1 MGEANESKVIVEG
14 QETQALLDSCSQL
27 SAISW
32 TWVKRLK
39 LEPKLLQSILQIEG
53 SGGLE
58 VPYLGYVEVHLEIP
72 EVKAFNQDVL
82 LLTVPDSTHTRSTPI
97 ALGTLHI
104 DMAIK
109 LAIEEKLKNL
119 NKQWQRSLV
128 ATKLTMK
135 EVQVLNTEEAQIVS
149 RLDSNVKLVG
159 DTILGP
165 FETIKM
171 KGILRKTP
179 NHYKRMNVMVNDLGE
194 RRPYKDIAVVHQ
206 LQVLKPESDRIS
218 MVLQNLSGRTLKLKK
233 GMNVA
238 HVEASQVVPLLN
250 EPLERGDVCEEVTE
264 DIAKESQSEDLTK
277 EKGKRMSKILEKL
290 DLTGIESWTEQ

>member
-14 QETQALLDSCSQL
+14 QETQALLDPGSQL

-39 LEPKLLQSILQIEG
+39 LEPKQLQSILWIEG
-53 SGGLE
+53 SVGLE
-58 VPYLGYVEVHLEIP
+58 VPYLGYVDVCLEIA

-82 LLTVPDSTHTRSTPI
+82 LLIVPDSTHTRSTPI
-97 ALGTLHI
+97 TLGTLHI

-109 LAIEEKLKNL
+109 LTTEEELRNL

-135 EVQVLNTEEAQIVS
+135 GVQVLNIEEAQIVS
-149 RLDSNVKLVG
+149 QLDSNIKLVG
-159 DTILGP
+159 DIILGL

-179 NHYKRMNVMVNDLGE
+179 NHCKRMNVMVHHLGE

-206 LQVLKPESDRIS
+206 LQVLKPGIRQNINGSMESI
-218 MVLQNLSGRTLKLKK
+218 
-233 GMNVA
+233 
-238 HVEASQVVPLLN
+238 
-250 EPLERGDVCEEVTE
+250 
-264 DIAKESQSEDLTK
+264 
-277 EKGKRMSKILEKL
+277 
-290 DLTGIESWTEQ
+290 W